1 MVILTFYQNLL
12 TPFKNCSIREHLPII
27 CLVNYFQNSTIDFPF
42 SKIKCKKIMKITK
55 TNFLQEKVP
64 SFFDRRAAEIFISFN
79 HGLKICINFS
89 NFSGFFNR
97 FVFLPIESMNYI

>member
-1 MVILTFYQNLL
+1 MVILTLHQNLL

-64 SFFDRRAAEIFISFN
+64 SFFDRRAAGIFVSFN
-79 HGLKICINFS
+79 HGLKIINSDCI
-89 NFSGFFNR
+89 
-97 FVFLPIESMNYI
+97 